1 MTDGTKDHQF
11 GTNYEEQ
18 ILREAH
24 QAVQDIGTQVCEWC
38 ARPGNR
44 LLLPHHW
51 ESLSQIYTF
60 HLKIILLATWAIHSY
75 KGCPDD

>member
-44 LLLPHHW
+44 LLLPHH
-51 ESLSQIYTF
+51 
-60 HLKIILLATWAIHSY
+60 
-75 KGCPDD
+75 

>member
-1 MTDGTKDHQF
+1 MHSTFHKVSHHLVLIQMTDGTKDHQF

-24 QAVQDIGTQVCEWC
+24 HAVQDIGTQVCEWC

-44 LLLPHHW
+44 LLLPHH
-51 ESLSQIYTF
+51 
-60 HLKIILLATWAIHSY
+60 
-75 KGCPDD
+75 